1 MAFTPKKQAYNAS
14 INALELGVGEK
25 KIVVGGENVFPF
37 YTFDAPIANAPK
49 IAIEISDKGMAALQ
63 TPGMKAAFEGCV
75 TVADMAKK
83 AEEIEGV
90 SAVCLYFESADP
102 NGDNMSVEE
111 CVEIAKAAADATA
124 LPIIIM
130 GCKNIEKDAEIFNK
144 VSDALQGKNILV
156 LAAREENYK
165 TVGASAGM
173 AYNQK
178 VGAES
183 AVDINLAKQ
192 LNVLLGQLGVPAQS
206 VAMNLGSSCAGYG
219 YEYLSS
225 TLDRVKAAALAQ
237 NDAQLQMPIVTPVS
251 TEAWGV
257 KEAVLAES
265 EAPEGW
271 GSQEERGIEAEI
283 TTAAACLVGGSNVVI
298 MKHPA
303 AIAATAKFIDSLM

>member
-144 VSDALQGKNILV
+144 VSEALQGKNILV

-192 LNVLLGQLGVPAQS
+192 LNVLLSQLGVPAQS

-237 NDAQLQMPIVTPVS
+237 NDAQLQMPIVTPIS
-251 TEAWGV
+251 TETWNV
-257 KEAVLAES
+257 KEAMLPEE
-265 EAPEGW
+265 EAPEW
-271 GSQEERGIEAEI
+271 GDVEERGIEMEI
-283 TTAAACLVGGSNVVI
+283 TTAAASLTSGSDMVI

-303 AIAATAKFIDSLM
+303 AIATIAKFIDSLM

>member
-1 MAFTPKKQAYNAS
+1 MAFNPKKQAYNAS
-14 INALELGVGEK
+14 INAVTLGTGEK
-25 KIVVGGENVFPF
+25 SIVVGGENVFPF
-37 YTFDAPIANAPK
+37 YTFDAPIANSPK
-49 IAIEISDKGMAALQ
+49 IAIEINDKGMASLQ
-63 TPGMKAAFEGCV
+63 TAGMKAAFEGCA

-90 SAVCLYFESADP
+90 SAVCLHFESADP
-102 NGDNMSVEE
+102 NGENMPVED
-111 CVEIAKAAADATA
+111 CVAMAKAVADATA
-124 LPIIIM
+124 LPIIVM
-130 GCKNIEKDAEIFNK
+130 GCKNIEKDSEIFSK
-144 VSDALQGKNILV
+144 VSEALQGKNILV

-192 LNVLLGQLGVPAQS
+192 LNVLIGQLGVPAQS
-206 VAMNLGSSCAGYG
+206 VLMNLGSSCAGYG

-251 TEAWGV
+251 TETWNV
-257 KEAVLAES
+257 KEAMLSEE
-265 EAPEGW
+265 EAPEW
-271 GSQEERGIEAEI
+271 GDVEERGIEMEI
-283 TTAAACLVGGSNVVI
+283 TTAAACFASGSDLVI

-303 AIAATAKFIDSLM
+303 AIKTIAQFIDSLM

>member
-1 MAFTPKKQAYNAS
+1 MAFNPKKQAYNAS
-14 INALELGVGEK
+14 INAVTLGTGEK
-25 KIVVGGENVFPF
+25 SIVVGGENVFPF
-37 YTFDAPIANAPK
+37 YTFDAPIANSPK
-49 IAIEISDKGMAALQ
+49 IAIEINDKGMASLQ
-63 TPGMKAAFEGCV
+63 TAGMKAAFEGCA

-90 SAVCLYFESADP
+90 SAVCLHFESADP
-102 NGDNMSVEE
+102 NGENMPVED
-111 CVEIAKAAADATA
+111 CVAMAKAVADATA
-124 LPIIIM
+124 LPIIVM
-130 GCKNIEKDAEIFNK
+130 GCKNIEKDSEIFSK
-144 VSDALQGKNILV
+144 VSEALQGKNILV

-192 LNVLLGQLGVPAQS
+192 LNVLIGQLGVPAQS
-206 VAMNLGSSCAGYG
+206 VLMNLGSSCAGYG

-251 TEAWGV
+251 TETWNV
-257 KEAVLAES
+257 KEAMLSEE
-265 EAPEGW
+265 EAPEW
-271 GSQEERGIEAEI
+271 GDVEERGIEMEI
-283 TTAAACLVGGSNVVI
+283 TTAAACLTSGSDMVI

-303 AIAATAKFIDSLM
+303 AIKTIAQFIDSLM

>member
-1 MAFTPKKQAYNAS
+1 MAFNPKKQAYNAS
-14 INALELGVGEK
+14 INAVTLGTGEK
-25 KIVVGGENVFPF
+25 SIVVGGENVLPF
-37 YTFDAPIANAPK
+37 YTFDAPIANSPK
-49 IAIEISDKGMAALQ
+49 IALEISDKGMESLQ
-63 TPGMKAAFEGCV
+63 TAGMKAAFEGCA

-90 SAVCLYFESADP
+90 SAVCLHFESADP
-102 NGDNMSVEE
+102 NGENKSVEE
-111 CVEIAKAAADATA
+111 CVAMAKEVADATA

-130 GCKNIEKDAEIFNK
+130 GCKNIEKDAEIFSK
-144 VSDALQGKNILV
+144 CSEALQGKNIVV
-156 LAAREENYK
+156 LSAREEDYK

-192 LNVLLGQLGVPAQS
+192 LNVLLSQLGVPAQS
-206 VAMNLGSSCAGYG
+206 ILMNLGSSCSGYG

-237 NDAQLQMPIVTPVS
+237 NDAQLQMPIVTPIS
-251 TEAWGV
+251 TETWNV
-257 KEAVLAES
+257 KEAMLSEE
-265 EAPEGW
+265 EAPEW
-271 GSQEERGIEAEI
+271 GNVEERGIEMEI
-283 TTAAACLVGGSNVVI
+283 TTAAACLTSGTDVVI

-303 AIAATAKFIDSLM
+303 AIKTIAQFIDSLM

>member
-14 INALELGVGEK
+14 INALTLGVGEK
-25 KIVVGGENVFPF
+25 SIVVGGENVFPF

-192 LNVLLGQLGVPAQS
+192 LNVLLSQLGVPAQS

-237 NDAQLQMPIVTPVS
+237 NDAQLQMPIVTPIS
-251 TEAWGV
+251 TETWNV
-257 KEAVLAES
+257 KEAMLPEE
-265 EAPEGW
+265 EAPEW
-271 GSQEERGIEAEI
+271 GSVEERGIEMEI
-283 TTAAACLVGGSNVVI
+283 TTAAASLTSGSDMVI

-303 AIAATAKFIDSLM
+303 AIATIAKFIDSLM

>member
-1 MAFTPKKQAYNAS
+1 MAFNPKKQAYNAS
-14 INALELGVGEK
+14 INAVTLGTGEK
-25 KIVVGGENVFPF
+25 SIVVGGENVLPF
-37 YTFDAPIANAPK
+37 YTFDAPIANSPK
-49 IAIEISDKGMAALQ
+49 IALEISDKGVASLQ
-63 TPGMKAAFEGCV
+63 TAGMKAAFEGCA

-90 SAVCLYFESADP
+90 SAICLHFESADP
-102 NGDNMSVEE
+102 NGENKSVEE
-111 CVEIAKAAADATA
+111 CVAVAKEVADATA

-130 GCKNIEKDAEIFNK
+130 GCKNIEKDAEIFSK
-144 VSDALQGKNILV
+144 CSEALQGKNIVV
-156 LAAREENYK
+156 LSAREEDYK

-192 LNVLLGQLGVPAQS
+192 LNVLLSQLGVPAQS
-206 VAMNLGSSCAGYG
+206 ILMNLGSSCAGYG

-237 NDAQLQMPIVTPVS
+237 NDAQLQMPIVTPIS
-251 TEAWGV
+251 TETWNV
-257 KEAVLAES
+257 KEAMLSEE
-265 EAPEGW
+265 EAPEW
-271 GSQEERGIEAEI
+271 GNVEERGIEMEI
-283 TTAAACLVGGSNVVI
+283 TTAAACLTSGTDVVI

-303 AIAATAKFIDSLM
+303 AIKTIAQFIDSLM

>member
-1 MAFTPKKQAYNAS
+1 MAFNPKKQAYNAS
-14 INALELGVGEK
+14 INAVTLGTGEK
-25 KIVVGGENVFPF
+25 SIVVGGENVLPF
-37 YTFDAPIANAPK
+37 YTFDAPIANSPK
-49 IAIEISDKGMAALQ
+49 IALEISDKGVESLQ
-63 TPGMKAAFEGCV
+63 TAGMKAAFEGCA

-90 SAVCLYFESADP
+90 SAVCLHFESADP
-102 NGDNMSVEE
+102 NGENKSVEE
-111 CVEIAKAAADATA
+111 CVAMAKEVADATA

-130 GCKNIEKDAEIFNK
+130 GCKNIEKDAEIFSK
-144 VSDALQGKNILV
+144 CSEALQGKNIVV
-156 LAAREENYK
+156 LSAREEDYK

-192 LNVLLGQLGVPAQS
+192 LNVLLSQLGVPAQS
-206 VAMNLGSSCAGYG
+206 ILMNLGSSCAGYG

-237 NDAQLQMPIVTPVS
+237 NDAQLQMPIVTPIS
-251 TEAWGV
+251 TETWNV
-257 KEAVLAES
+257 KEAMLSEE
-265 EAPEGW
+265 EAPEW
-271 GSQEERGIEAEI
+271 GDVEERGIEMEI
-283 TTAAACLVGGSNVVI
+283 TTAAACLTSGTDVVI

-303 AIAATAKFIDSLM
+303 AIKTIAQFIDSLM